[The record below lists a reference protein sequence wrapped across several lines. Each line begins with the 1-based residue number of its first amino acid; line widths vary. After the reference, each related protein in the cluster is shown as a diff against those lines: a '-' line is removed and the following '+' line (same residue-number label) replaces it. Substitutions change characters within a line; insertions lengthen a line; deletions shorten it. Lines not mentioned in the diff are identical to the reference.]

1 MKELESSLFG
11 EIKMATYSIRRCHG
25 SFVCRSKGGRNIV
38 YKMQPDV
45 IRQSVLY
52 FKFGNKVFHNIELE
66 VSASS
71 SRIVH
76 FNTVLLNWNQML
88 IISVIL

>member
-11 EIKMATYSIRRCHG
+11 EIRMATSSIERCHG
-25 SFVCRSKGGRNIV
+25 SFVCRQKGGRGSV
-38 YKMQPDV
+38 YWMQADV
-45 IRQSVLY
+45 IRESVLY
-52 FKFGNKVFHNIELE
+52 FKFSNKVFCNIESE

-71 SRIVH
+71 SRIIH
-76 FNTVLLNWNQML
+76 FNMVLLNWNQML